1 MIPMGHH
8 QRDLTPRGVPT
19 RMSPGHGVTT
29 LSPLEVSPCPQRVT
43 PSPASLTLSPKADV
57 PGAADVLRWAA
68 ATPKCQPAPKGR
80 PQRVTPSPGGD
91 IVPSVTGSDPKGA
104 LVPKGGGDPIPAVGA
119 AIPPL
124 SGCSQGLRCWGGGL
138 CLGGGNSIFFFVYFS
153 PFGGFLVFSPSEKCN
168 KWGGSGGATRGLLP
182 PPFFPHGVLAKA
194 AFYQSGAAVGCCA
207 SRVGSVGWPHPISMS
222 HPISVSPSHIHV
234 PILYPHPT
242 SMSPTPQTSPPP
254 HGDTGAVRP
263 VRPPATTASF
273 FHPIKAHFWF
283 GHTHRFIGV
292 SPPPHG
298 HPIMSPWCPPPLH
311 CTSWAPTVAPLGTV
325 LSGG

>member
-1 MIPMGHH
+1 
-8 QRDLTPRGVPT
+8 
-19 RMSPGHGVTT
+19 MS
-29 LSPLEVSPCPQRVT
+29 
-43 PSPASLTLSPKADV
+43 
-57 PGAADVLRWAA
+57 
-68 ATPKCQPAPKGR
+68 
-80 PQRVTPSPGGD
+80 
-91 IVPSVTGSDPKGA
+91 
-104 LVPKGGGDPIPAVGA
+104 
-119 AIPPL
+119 
-124 SGCSQGLRCWGGGL
+124 
-138 CLGGGNSIFFFVYFS
+138 GGGNSIFFLFIFLLL
-153 PFGGFLVFSPSEKCN
+153 GGFWFFPLPRSAINGAAV
-168 KWGGSGGATRGLLP
+168 GGPHGGCFP

-263 VRPPATTASF
+263 VPPPATTASF

-311 CTSWAPTVAPLGTV
+311 CISWAPTVAPLGTV